1 MALTLLI
8 GTPSLTLIG
17 ATPAALSCAI
27 GKGGVLTALVLL
39 PLMLPVL
46 ILGSGAIT
54 AEISGLGGKG
64 HIYALS
70 AILPISLLI
79 SPILAS
85 KSIRLGWE

>member
-1 MALTLLI
+1 
-8 GTPSLTLIG
+8 
-17 ATPAALSCAI
+17 
-27 GKGGVLTALVLL
+27 
-39 PLMLPVL
+39 MLPVL

-64 HIYALS
+64 HLYALS